1 MPKPTEDELDN
12 ALKMAIQMIEK
23 RIDPFSVAKTLLS
36 HNYRIKHLEE
46 VLRAADRYLN
56 MGMSERE
63 RTNLL
68 SAINKAKAAESHTA
82 QHEQKSFG
90 LE

>member
-1 MPKPTEDELDN
+1 MAKPIEKELDS
-12 ALKMAIQMIEK
+12 ALKMAIQMREK
-23 RIDPFSVAKTLLS
+23 RIDPFFVAKALLS

-46 VLRAADRYLN
+46 VLKAADRYLN

-63 RTNLL
+63 KTNLL
-68 SAINKAKAAESHTA
+68 KAIDKAKDAEARTSQETR
-82 QHEQKSFG
+82 KSFG